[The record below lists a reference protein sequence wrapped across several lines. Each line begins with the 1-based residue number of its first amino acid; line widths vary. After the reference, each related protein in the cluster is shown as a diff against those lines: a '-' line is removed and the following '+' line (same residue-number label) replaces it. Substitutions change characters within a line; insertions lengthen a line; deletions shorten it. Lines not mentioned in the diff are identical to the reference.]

1 MHLNQHKYKLSKN
14 FSSIPLLVE
23 SPQCQQKKKKEKE
36 LNTAQNS
43 EGLRLLKKIL
53 VNAHG
58 NVPRILRG
66 YPYNSHQ
73 SIKRRV
79 RKNVEQRS
87 RQFPSTIPPLPKRVQ
102 RGSRPLTPL
111 YPFQTRQTEI
121 N

>member
-23 SPQCQQKKKKEKE
+23 SPQCKKKKKKE

-43 EGLRLLKKIL
+43 EGLRFLKKTL

-79 RKNVEQRS
+79 RRK
-87 RQFPSTIPPLPKRVQ
+87 T
-102 RGSRPLTPL
+102 
-111 YPFQTRQTEI
+111 
-121 N
+121 